1 MIPLDREYSSG
12 YSTASVQQL
21 SATSVQVSL
30 SIINMSYT
38 PNNYVLTWS
47 LYSYPSYNVVNTQ
60 TTSTNSF
67 SPITGLVP
75 GGDYKFEIAVS
86 GSGSSST
93 SSTYL
98 TLATYSASPTGT
110 PFGQAGGNTG
120 PISGQAEKTPIAMGA
135 ASRGEYT
142 QEYADAGITVTA
154 GKTSEEIRKLVSSAS
169 TTSTTKSYLKL
180 SNKESDFKLNKYKI
194 DYRQFLSI
202 NNASY
207 SNVSLAGSPNS
218 ELVPSATGENH
229 YTFGSTIF
237 MQNSIDTTNAA
248 GGIGFFIDPLSGN
261 GYYLII
267 QTTSSA
273 ASNNTKSVQIVKF
286 YNGNIILLKE
296 IGTRTKSTI
305 EGIYGGKQY
314 NIDIKV
320 KAAAQ
325 KVIIT
330 AYING
335 YRITAEDINT
345 KNTTK
350 GSLGVIKILQSTNK
364 VALICS
370 RGTVAYDY
378 VYAKSI
384 SDKQYDDSEYVIN
397 IYKGRFSNN
406 LVNTTFGDLI
416 YTDILAPDEAVD
428 KANSIDEFG
437 TVVREIYKIKVKY
450 NNRPSFPV
458 SWGVGANTGVSIL
471 GQTVSNFDASA
482 YVLNNSSTVVPLA
495 DDIGN
500 SFYLIGNDLGDSG
513 ELEYETEL
521 AVGSSNVEPLA
532 FKSTWLQNNNDVKLL
547 AEWIK
552 LKAVNRGKTIDLK
565 VFGNP
570 LISVGDIV
578 TVKHTYAGLAGTE
591 NLIVTNVNQEFSDGL
606 ETTIA
611 CRSL

>member
-1 MIPLDREYSSG
+1 MIPPDREYSSG

-47 LYSYPSYNVVNTQ
+47 LYSFPSYNVVSSQ

-67 SPITGLVP
+67 SPITGLVA

-120 PISGQAEKTPIAMGA
+120 KLDLNLPENAASARLQAE
-135 ASRGEYT
+135 
-142 QEYADAGITVTA
+142 ADAYFA
-154 GKTSEEIRKLVSSAS
+154 AHPEIDKLTGGLIQTKLDSSIS
-169 TTSTTKSYLKL
+169 TTSTKKSYLKL

-207 SNVSLAGSPNS
+207 TNVSLAGSTNS
-218 ELVPSATGENH
+218 ELVPSVIGEN
-229 YTFGSTIF
+229 YYSFGSSIF
-237 MQNSIDTTNAA
+237 MQNSIEVTNAA

-267 QTTSSA
+267 QTTTSA
-273 ASNNTKSVQIVKF
+273 ASNNAKSVQIVKF

-314 NIDIKV
+314 DIDVKV
-320 KAAAQ
+320 KVIAQ

-330 AYING
+330 AYVNG
-335 YRITAEDINT
+335 YKITAEDINT

-384 SDKQYDDSEYVIN
+384 SDKQYDQSEYVLN
-397 IYKGRFSNN
+397 IYKGRFSNDLIN
-406 LVNTTFGDLI
+406 NTFGDLV
-416 YTDILAPDEAVD
+416 YTDKLSADEAVD

-471 GQTVSNFDASA
+471 GQTMSNFDASA
-482 YVLNNSSTVVPLA
+482 YVLNNSSTVIPLA
-495 DDIGN
+495 DDLGN

-552 LKAVNRGKTIDLK
+552 SKAVNRGKTVDLK

>member
-1 MIPLDREYSSG
+1 MIPPDREYSSG

-47 LYSYPSYNVVNTQ
+47 LYSFPSYNVVSSQ

-67 SPITGLVP
+67 SPITGLVA

-120 PISGQAEKTPIAMGA
+120 KLDLNLPENAASARLQAE
-135 ASRGEYT
+135 
-142 QEYADAGITVTA
+142 ADAYFA
-154 GKTSEEIRKLVSSAS
+154 AHPEIDKLTGGLIQTKLDSSAS
-169 TTSTTKSYLKL
+169 TTSTKKSYLKL

-207 SNVSLAGSPNS
+207 TNVSLAGSTNS
-218 ELVPSATGENH
+218 ELVPSVIGEN
-229 YTFGSTIF
+229 YYSFGSSIF
-237 MQNSIDTTNAA
+237 MQNSIEVTNAA

-267 QTTSSA
+267 QTTTSA
-273 ASNNTKSVQIVKF
+273 ASNSAKSVQIVKF

-314 NIDIKV
+314 DIDVKV
-320 KAAAQ
+320 KVIAQ

-330 AYING
+330 AYVNG
-335 YRITAEDINT
+335 YKITAEDINT

-384 SDKQYDDSEYVIN
+384 NDKQYDQSEYVLN
-397 IYKGRFSNN
+397 IYKGRFSNDLIN
-406 LVNTTFGDLI
+406 NTFGDLV
-416 YTDILAPDEAVD
+416 YTDKLSADEAVD

-471 GQTVSNFDASA
+471 GQTISNFDASA
-482 YVLNNSSTVVPLA
+482 YVLNNSSTVIPLA

-552 LKAVNRGKTIDLK
+552 LKAVNRGRTVDLK

>member
-1 MIPLDREYSSG
+1 MIPPDREYSSG

-47 LYSYPSYNVVNTQ
+47 LYSFPSYNVVSSQ

-67 SPITGLVP
+67 SPITGLVA

-120 PISGQAEKTPIAMGA
+120 KLDLNLPENAASARLQAE
-135 ASRGEYT
+135 
-142 QEYADAGITVTA
+142 ADAYFA
-154 GKTSEEIRKLVSSAS
+154 AHPEIDKLTGGLIQTKLDSSTS
-169 TTSTTKSYLKL
+169 TTSTKKSYLKL

-207 SNVSLAGSPNS
+207 TNVSLAGSTNS
-218 ELVPSATGENH
+218 ELVPSVIGEN
-229 YTFGSTIF
+229 YYSFGSSIF
-237 MQNSIDTTNAA
+237 MQNSIEVTNAA

-267 QTTSSA
+267 QTTTSA
-273 ASNNTKSVQIVKF
+273 ASNNAKSVQIVKF

-314 NIDIKV
+314 DIDVKV
-320 KAAAQ
+320 KVIAQ

-330 AYING
+330 AYVNG
-335 YRITAEDINT
+335 YKITAEDINT

-384 SDKQYDDSEYVIN
+384 NDKQYDQSEYVLN
-397 IYKGRFSNN
+397 IYKGRFSNDLIN
-406 LVNTTFGDLI
+406 NTFGDLV
-416 YTDILAPDEAVD
+416 YTDKLSADEAVD

-471 GQTVSNFDASA
+471 GQTISNFDASA
-482 YVLNNSSTVVPLA
+482 YVLNNSSTVIPLA

-552 LKAVNRGKTIDLK
+552 LKAVNRGRTVDLK

>member
-21 SATSVQVSL
+21 SATSVQFFL
-30 SIINMSYT
+30 STINMNYT
-38 PNNYVLTWS
+38 PNNYVLTWA
-47 LYSYPSYNVVNTQ
+47 LYSYPSYNNVGTQ

-75 GGDYKFEIAVS
+75 GGDYKFTVAIS
-86 GSGSSST
+86 GSGYSST

-120 PISGQAEKTPIAMGA
+120 KLDLSLPENAASARLQAE
-135 ASRGEYT
+135 
-142 QEYADAGITVTA
+142 ADAYFA
-154 GKTSEEIRKLVSSAS
+154 AYPEINKLTGETIKLSSSAS
-169 TTSTTKSYLKL
+169 TTSTKKSYLKL
-180 SNKESDFKLNKYKI
+180 SNTESDFKLNKYKV

-207 SNVSLAGSPNS
+207 SNPSLAGSINS
-218 ELVPSATGENH
+218 ELVPSATGEN
-229 YTFGSTIF
+229 YYSFGSSIF
-237 MQNSIDTTNAA
+237 MQNSINVTNAA
-248 GGIGFFIDPLSGN
+248 GGVGFFIDPLSGN

-267 QTTSSA
+267 QTTTSA
-273 ASNNTKSVQIVKF
+273 ASNSAKSVQIVKF

-314 NIDIKV
+314 DIDIKV
-320 KAAAQ
+320 KVVAQ

-330 AYING
+330 AYVNG
-335 YRITAEDINT
+335 YKITAEDINT

-384 SDKQYDDSEYVIN
+384 SDKQYDQSEYVLN
-397 IYKGRFSNN
+397 IYKGRFSNDLIN
-406 LVNTTFGDLI
+406 NTFGDLV
-416 YTDILAPDEAVD
+416 YTDKLSADEAVD

-437 TVVREIYKIKVKY
+437 TVVREIYKIKIKY
-450 NNRPSFPV
+450 NNRPSYPV
-458 SWGVGANTGVSIL
+458 SWGIGANTSVSIL
-471 GQTVSNFDASA
+471 GQTISNFDASA
-482 YVLNNSSTVVPLA
+482 YVLNNSSTVAPLA
-495 DDIGN
+495 DDLGN

-521 AVGSSNVEPLA
+521 AVGSSNVEPLS

-552 LKAVNRGKTIDLK
+552 LKAVNRGKTVDLK

-578 TVKHTYAGLAGTE
+578 TIKHTYAGLAGTE

>member
-21 SATSVQVSL
+21 SATSVQFFL
-30 SIINMSYT
+30 STINMNYT
-38 PNNYVLTWS
+38 PNNYVLTWA
-47 LYSYPSYNVVNTQ
+47 LYSYPSYNNVGTQ

-75 GGDYKFEIAVS
+75 GGDYKFTVAIS
-86 GSGSSST
+86 GSGYSST

-120 PISGQAEKTPIAMGA
+120 KLDLSLPENAASARLQAE
-135 ASRGEYT
+135 
-142 QEYADAGITVTA
+142 ADAYFA
-154 GKTSEEIRKLVSSAS
+154 AYPEINKLTGETIKLSSSAS
-169 TTSTTKSYLKL
+169 TTSTKKSYLKL
-180 SNKESDFKLNKYKI
+180 SNTESDFKLNKYKV

-207 SNVSLAGSPNS
+207 SNPSLAGSINS
-218 ELVPSATGENH
+218 ELVPSATGEN
-229 YTFGSTIF
+229 YYSFGSSIF
-237 MQNSIDTTNAA
+237 MQNSINVTNAA
-248 GGIGFFIDPLSGN
+248 GGVGFFIDPLSGN

-267 QTTSSA
+267 QTTTSA
-273 ASNNTKSVQIVKF
+273 ASNSAKSVQIVKF

-314 NIDIKV
+314 DIDIKV
-320 KAAAQ
+320 KVVAQ

-330 AYING
+330 AYVNG
-335 YRITAEDINT
+335 YKITAEDINT

-384 SDKQYDDSEYVIN
+384 SDKQYDESEYVLN
-397 IYKGRFSNN
+397 IYKGRFSNDLIN
-406 LVNTTFGDLI
+406 NTFGDLV
-416 YTDILAPDEAVD
+416 YTDKLSADEAVD

-437 TVVREIYKIKVKY
+437 TVVREIYKIKIKY
-450 NNRPSFPV
+450 NNRPSYPV
-458 SWGVGANTGVSIL
+458 SWGIGANTSVSIL
-471 GQTVSNFDASA
+471 GQTISNFDASA

-495 DDIGN
+495 DDLGN

-521 AVGSSNVEPLA
+521 AVGSSNVEPLS
-532 FKSTWLQNNNDVKLL
+532 FKSTWLQNNNDVNLL

-552 LKAVNRGKTIDLK
+552 LKAVYRGKTVDLK

-578 TVKHTYAGLAGTE
+578 TIKHTYAGLAGTE

>member
-1 MIPLDREYSSG
+1 MIPPDREYSSG

-47 LYSYPSYNVVNTQ
+47 LYSYPSYNVVSSQ

-67 SPITGLVP
+67 SPITGLVA

-120 PISGQAEKTPIAMGA
+120 KLDLNLPENAASARLQAE
-135 ASRGEYT
+135 
-142 QEYADAGITVTA
+142 ADAYFA
-154 GKTSEEIRKLVSSAS
+154 AHPEIDKLTGGLIQTKLDSSAS
-169 TTSTTKSYLKL
+169 TTSTKKSYLKL

-207 SNVSLAGSPNS
+207 TNVSLAGSTNS
-218 ELVPSATGENH
+218 ELVPSVIGEN
-229 YTFGSTIF
+229 YYSFGSSIF
-237 MQNSIDTTNAA
+237 MQNSIEVTNAA

-267 QTTSSA
+267 QTTTSA
-273 ASNNTKSVQIVKF
+273 ASNNAKSVQIVKF

-330 AYING
+330 AYVNG
-335 YRITAEDINT
+335 YKITAEDINT

-384 SDKQYDDSEYVIN
+384 SDKQYDQSEYVLN
-397 IYKGRFSNN
+397 IYKGRFSNDLIN
-406 LVNTTFGDLI
+406 NTFGDLV
-416 YTDILAPDEAVD
+416 YTDKLSADEAVD

-471 GQTVSNFDASA
+471 GQTMSNFDASA
-482 YVLNNSSTVVPLA
+482 YVLNNSSTVIPLA

-552 LKAVNRGKTIDLK
+552 SKAVNRGKTIDLK

>member
-120 PISGQAEKTPIAMGA
+120 KLDLSLPENAASARLQAE
-135 ASRGEYT
+135 
-142 QEYADAGITVTA
+142 ADAYFA
-154 GKTSEEIRKLVSSAS
+154 AHPEINKLTGETIKLSSSAS
-169 TTSTTKSYLKL
+169 TTSTKKSYLKL
-180 SNKESDFKLNKYKI
+180 SNTESDFKLNKYKV

-207 SNVSLAGSPNS
+207 SNASLAGSINS
-218 ELVPSATGENH
+218 ELVPSATGEN
-229 YTFGSTIF
+229 YYSFGSSIF
-237 MQNSIDTTNAA
+237 MQNSINVTNAA
-248 GGIGFFIDPLSGN
+248 GGVGFFIDPLSGN

-267 QTTSSA
+267 QTTTSA
-273 ASNNTKSVQIVKF
+273 ASNSAKSVQIVKF

-314 NIDIKV
+314 DIDIKV
-320 KAAAQ
+320 KVVAQ

-330 AYING
+330 AYVNG
-335 YRITAEDINT
+335 YKITAEDINT

-384 SDKQYDDSEYVIN
+384 SDKQYDESEYVLN
-397 IYKGRFSNN
+397 IYKGRFSNDLIN
-406 LVNTTFGDLI
+406 NTFGDLV
-416 YTDILAPDEAVD
+416 YTDKLSADEAVD

-437 TVVREIYKIKVKY
+437 TVVREIYKIKIKY
-450 NNRPSFPV
+450 NNRPSYPV

-500 SFYLIGNDLGDSG
+500 SFYLIGNDLGNSG

-552 LKAVNRGKTIDLK
+552 SKAVNRGKTIDLK

>member
-1 MIPLDREYSSG
+1 MIPPDREYGSG
-12 YSTASVQQL
+12 FSTASVQQL
-21 SATSVQVSL
+21 SATSVQVTL
-30 SIINMSYT
+30 SIINMNYT

-47 LYSYPSYNVVNTQ
+47 LYSYPSYNVVNSQ

-86 GSGSSST
+86 GSGTSGT

-120 PISGQAEKTPIAMGA
+120 KLDLGLPENAASARLQAE
-135 ASRGEYT
+135 
-142 QEYADAGITVTA
+142 ADAYFA
-154 GKTSEEIRKLVSSAS
+154 AHPEIDKLTGGLIQTKLDSSAS
-169 TTSTTKSYLKL
+169 TTSTKKSYLKL
-180 SNKESDFKLNKYKI
+180 SNTESDFKLNKYKI

-207 SNVSLAGSPNS
+207 SNVSLAGSTNN
-218 ELVPSATGENH
+218 ELVPSVIGEN
-229 YTFGSTIF
+229 YYSFGSSIF
-237 MQNSIDTTNAA
+237 MQNSIEVTNAA

-267 QTTSSA
+267 QTTTSA
-273 ASNNTKSVQIVKF
+273 ASNNAKSVQIVKF

-314 NIDIKV
+314 DIDIKV
-320 KAAAQ
+320 KTIAQ

-330 AYING
+330 AYVNG
-335 YRITAEDINT
+335 YKITAEDINT

-350 GSLGVIKILQSTNK
+350 GSLGIIKILQSTNK

-384 SDKQYDDSEYVIN
+384 SDKQYDESEYVLN
-397 IYKGRFSNN
+397 IYKGRFSNDLIN
-406 LVNTTFGDLI
+406 NTFGDLV
-416 YTDILAPDEAVD
+416 YTDKLSADEAVD
-428 KANSIDEFG
+428 KASSIDEFG

-458 SWGVGANTGVSIL
+458 SWGIGANTGVSIL

-482 YVLNNSSTVVPLA
+482 YVLNNSSTIVPLA

-552 LKAVNRGKTIDLK
+552 SKAVNRGKTVDLK